1 MNELNKEQFLNNFDP
16 KKINSVLCRP
26 DKNRVFFNVGENAY
40 IDCETRE
47 KAVELFNDIC
57 DNLQEDERFFRLD
70 RYLINVANIEDIKL
84 EDFEA
89 YEEYSVIVLYKGK
102 QSDIISCDNGYD
114 ANIYYGYLSGR
125 WKEFKA
131 NEDKKQSAEE
141 ETSE

>member
-1 MNELNKEQFLNNFDP
+1 MNQINKEQFLNSLDP
-16 KKINSVLCRP
+16 KKINSVWCRP
-26 DKNRVFFNVGENAY
+26 NKNRVFFNMGEKAY

-47 KAVELFNDIC
+47 NAVELFNDIC

-84 EDFEA
+84 EDVEA
-89 YEEYSVIVLYKGK
+89 YEEYSVIILYKGK

-114 ANIYYGYLSGR
+114 ANIYYTYLSRR
-125 WKEFKA
+125 WDDFNS

-141 ETSE
+141 DTFE